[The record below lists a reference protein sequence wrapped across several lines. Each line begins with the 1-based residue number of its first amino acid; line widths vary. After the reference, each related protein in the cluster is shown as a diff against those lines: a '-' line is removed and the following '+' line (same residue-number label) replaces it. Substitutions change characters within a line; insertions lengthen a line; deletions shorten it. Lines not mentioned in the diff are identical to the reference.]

1 MDKKRVLIELPID
14 LYEDV
19 VREAI
24 REERSIRSTINILIK
39 RGMERR
45 QQND

>member
-1 MDKKRVLIELPID
+1 MDKKRVLIELPMD

-19 VREAI
+19 VKEATREQ
-24 REERSIRSTINILIK
+24 RSIRSTINILVK
-39 RGMERR
+39 RGLERR

>member
-1 MDKKRVLIELPID
+1 MDKKRILIELPMD

-19 VREAI
+19 AREAN
-24 REERSIRSTINILIK
+24 REQRSIRSTINILVK

-45 QQND
+45 GDNE

>member
-1 MDKKRVLIELPID
+1 MDKKRVLIELPMD

-19 VREAI
+19 AKEANREQ
-24 REERSIRSTINILIK
+24 RSIRSTINILVK
-39 RGMERR
+39 RGLERR